1 MEGGGRKEGGGGWK
15 GSMPTGMVFVFRG
28 TFTGIACMGGEGDG
42 RPCIIPIGFM
52 GFMGF
57 IGFIGFMGFI
67 TLVF

>member
-1 MEGGGRKEGGGGWK
+1 
-15 GSMPTGMVFVFRG
+15 MPTGMVFVFRG

-52 GFMGF
+52 GF
-57 IGFIGFMGFI
+57 I